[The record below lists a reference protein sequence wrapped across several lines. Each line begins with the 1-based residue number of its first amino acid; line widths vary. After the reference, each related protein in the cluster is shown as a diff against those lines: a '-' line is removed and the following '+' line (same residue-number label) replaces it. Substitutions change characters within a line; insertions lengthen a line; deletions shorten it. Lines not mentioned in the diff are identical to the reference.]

1 MLKICS
7 QCGEEKPI
15 SDFALLWRSKD
26 GHRRLLQRIHA
37 GRNIG
42 KLMLSNWLSVYQS
55 GALSTSRYYRNYQKL
70 YHRDRRAVCAP
81 RYVAPFRLSADPR
94 PFCNGNIQTRRPVRA
109 GLHQ

>member
-1 MLKICS
+1 MLAMWGGETDQRLRPAMAKQGRPSAAIARIR
-7 QCGEEKPI
+7 CGKKYRQTHVIELAERL
-15 SDFALLWRSKD
+15 SEWRT
-26 GHRRLLQRIHA
+26 L
-37 GRNIG
+37 N
-42 KLMLSNWLSVYQS
+42 VE
-55 GALSTSRYYRNYQKL
+55 YYRNYQKL